1 MSDTT
6 SITDIIH
13 VTFDSK
19 KYAVG
24 LQINLLLCVVII
36 LLSIGFVWLFK
47 VINKKSLVKTDVQP
61 VELEIDF
68 GGVKTKYHIERNYEN
83 VEIAHRLHVEL
94 ITRKAALL
102 IEGEYDI
109 IEEVYDSWHIL
120 FQLTRDELKKIPGK
134 LLQQNESTAA
144 LEKLA
149 IEILNKGLRP
159 HLTEY
164 QTKFRRWYDAAL
176 KDDTNKEKS
185 PQEIQRMYVDYEK
198 LMDSMKKVNVILRE
212 YAGELEKLIS
222 A

>member
-1 MSDTT
+1 MSDAT

-13 VTFDSK
+13 VTFDNK
-19 KYAVG
+19 KYAIG

-36 LLSIGFVWLFK
+36 LVSIGVVWLLK
-47 VINKKSLVKTDVQP
+47 VINKKSLVKTEMQP

-68 GGVKTKYHIERNYEN
+68 GGIKTKYHIERNYEN
-83 VEIAHRLHVEL
+83 VEIGHRLHVEL

-134 LLQQNESTAA
+134 LLQKNEGTAA

-164 QTKFRRWYDAAL
+164 QTKFRRWYGLAL
-176 KDDTNKEKS
+176 KDDANKEKS

-198 LMDSMKKVNVILRE
+198 LMDSMKKANVILRE
-212 YAGELEKLIS
+212 YAGELEKLIG